1 MAREK
6 KPVHRVQ
13 MTEGK
18 RNIIHQLL
26 EEYDI
31 QSAEDIQDALKD
43 LLGGTIKEMMEAEM
57 DDHLG
62 YEKSER
68 SDSDDYRNG
77 YKRKRVNSRYGSM
90 EIEVPQDRKSTF
102 EPQVVK
108 KRQKDI
114 SDIDQKIISMYAKG
128 MTTRQISE
136 TIEDIYGFETSEG
149 FISDVTDKILP
160 QIEDW
165 QNRPLDEVYPI
176 LYIDAIHYSVRD
188 NGVIRKLAAYVIL
201 GINAEGKKEVLT
213 IRIGENESSKYWL
226 SVLNE
231 LKNRGV
237 KDILIICADGL
248 TGIKEAIAAAFPK
261 TEYQRCIV
269 HQVRNTLKYVPDKDR
284 KAFAADLKTIYQ
296 AADEKKA
303 LAALDRV
310 TEKWTPKYP
319 NSMKR
324 WKDNWDAI
332 SPIFKFSAT
341 VRKVI
346 YTAYGYVDEAE
357 KLDYGAEEVVPMMYN
372 YQKRDIAE
380 KFGIVENTNRVV
392 EEQPVDAS
400 EPILEDEAYDI
411 RESEYGTYEVSDET
425 DKREF
430 DVEECDMF
438 EAITN
443 ISETAINET
452 VDVEELNV
460 HINATAEQTIE
471 QRAEEIV
478 DVVRKS
484 YTSYDRL
491 SIMDK
496 ARIFEFRIDDNR
508 YNLQL
513 HGLVLKKLGLNL
525 YGAEVYED
533 YQSIYEETMKKAER
547 QNSGDGRRYG
557 GKKWERGR

>member
-1 MAREK
+1 MARQK
-6 KPVHRVQ
+6 KPVHKVQ

-31 QSAEDIQDALKD
+31 QTAEDIQEALKD

-62 YEKSER
+62 YSKSER

-77 YKRKRVNSRYGSM
+77 YKSKRVNSSYGSM

-102 EPQVVK
+102 QPQVVK

-165 QNRPLDEVYPI
+165 QNRPLDEIYPI

-188 NGVIRKLAAYVIL
+188 NGIIKKLAAYVIL
-201 GINAEGKKEVLT
+201 GITTAGKKEVLSIHVGT
-213 IRIGENESSKYWL
+213 NESAKYWL

-248 TGIKEAIAAAFPK
+248 TGIKEAITAAYPN

-284 KAFAADLKTIYQ
+284 KAFATDLKTIYHAPSEEQ
-296 AADEKKA
+296 AR
-303 LAALDRV
+303 AALDRV
-310 TEKWTPKYP
+310 HEKWTPKYP

-324 WKDNWDAI
+324 WYDNWDAI
-332 SPIFKFSAT
+332 SPIFKFSSD

-346 YTAYGYVDEAE
+346 YTTNAIESLNSTYR
-357 KLDYGAEEVVPMMYN
+357 KL
-372 YQKRDIAE
+372 
-380 KFGIVENTNRVV
+380 NRQRSVF
-392 EEQPVDAS
+392 P
-400 EPILEDEAYDI
+400 
-411 RESEYGTYEVSDET
+411 SDT
-425 DKREF
+425 ALLKALYLAT
-430 DVEECDMF
+430 F
-438 EAITN
+438 EAT
-443 ISETAINET
+443 
-452 VDVEELNV
+452 
-460 HINATAEQTIE
+460 
-471 QRAEEIV
+471 
-478 DVVRKS
+478 
-484 YTSYDRL
+484 
-491 SIMDK
+491 
-496 ARIFEFRIDDNR
+496 
-508 YNLQL
+508 
-513 HGLVLKKLGLNL
+513 
-525 YGAEVYED
+525 
-533 YQSIYEETMKKAER
+533 
-547 QNSGDGRRYG
+547 
-557 GKKWERGR
+557 KKWTTTIRNWGKVYGELTIMYEGRLPE

>member
-1 MAREK
+1 MARREK
-6 KPVHRVQ
+6 KPVHKVV

-18 RNIIHQLL
+18 RNIIQQLL
-26 EEYDI
+26 QEYDI
-31 QSAEDIQDALKD
+31 ETAEDIQDALKD

-62 YEKSER
+62 YQKSER

-77 YKRKRVNSRYGSM
+77 DKSKRVNSSYGSM
-90 EIEVPQDRKSTF
+90 DIYVPQDRKSTF
-102 EPQVVK
+102 EPQIVK

-201 GINAEGKKEVLT
+201 GINTEGKKEVLSIT
-213 IRIGENESSKYWL
+213 VGDNESSKYWL

-248 TGIKEAIAAAFPK
+248 SGIKEAIAAAFPK

-284 KAFAADLKTIYQ
+284 KAFASDLKTIYH
-296 AADEKKA
+296 ASDEEKA
-303 LAALDRV
+303 RLALDRV
-310 TEKWTPKYP
+310 TEKWSAKYL
-319 NSMKR
+319 NAMKR
-324 WKDNWDAI
+324 WYDNWDAI
-332 SPIFKFSAT
+332 TPIFKFSPD

-346 YTAYGYVDEAE
+346 YTTNAIESLNSTYR
-357 KLDYGAEEVVPMMYN
+357 KL
-372 YQKRDIAE
+372 
-380 KFGIVENTNRVV
+380 NRQRSVF
-392 EEQPVDAS
+392 P
-400 EPILEDEAYDI
+400 
-411 RESEYGTYEVSDET
+411 SDT
-425 DKREF
+425 ALLKALYLAT
-430 DVEECDMF
+430 F
-438 EAITN
+438 EATKKWTMSIRN
-443 ISETAINET
+443 WGLVYGE
-452 VDVEELNV
+452 
-460 HINATAEQTIE
+460 
-471 QRAEEIV
+471 
-478 DVVRKS
+478 
-484 YTSYDRL
+484 L
-491 SIMDK
+491 SIMY
-496 ARIFEFRIDDNR
+496 A
-508 YNLQL
+508 
-513 HGLVLKKLGLNL
+513 
-525 YGAEVYED
+525 
-533 YQSIYEETMKKAER
+533 
-547 QNSGDGRRYG
+547 GRLP
-557 GKKWERGR
+557 E

>member
-1 MAREK
+1 MARREK
-6 KPVHRVQ
+6 KPVHKVV

-18 RNIIHQLL
+18 RNIIQQLL
-26 EEYDI
+26 QEYDI
-31 QSAEDIQDALKD
+31 ETAEDIQDALKD

-62 YEKSER
+62 YQKSER

-77 YKRKRVNSRYGSM
+77 YKSKRVNSSYGSM
-90 EIEVPQDRKSTF
+90 DIDVPQDRKSTF
-102 EPQVVK
+102 EPQIVK

-201 GINAEGKKEVLT
+201 GINTEGKKEVLSIT
-213 IRIGENESSKYWL
+213 VGDNESSKYWL

-248 TGIKEAIAAAFPK
+248 SGIKEAIAAAFPK

-284 KAFAADLKTIYQ
+284 KAFASDLKTIYH
-296 AADEKKA
+296 ASDEEKA
-303 LAALDRV
+303 RMALDRV
-310 TEKWTPKYP
+310 TEKWTAKYQ

-324 WKDNWDAI
+324 WYDNWDAI
-332 SPIFKFSAT
+332 TPIFKFSPD
-341 VRKVI
+341 VGKVI
-346 YTAYGYVDEAE
+346 YTTNAIESLNSTYR
-357 KLDYGAEEVVPMMYN
+357 KLNHQRSVFP
-372 YQKRDIAE
+372 
-380 KFGIVENTNRVV
+380 
-392 EEQPVDAS
+392 
-400 EPILEDEAYDI
+400 
-411 RESEYGTYEVSDET
+411 SDT
-425 DKREF
+425 ALLKALYLAT
-430 DVEECDMF
+430 F
-438 EAITN
+438 EATKKWTMSIRN
-443 ISETAINET
+443 WGRVYGE
-452 VDVEELNV
+452 
-460 HINATAEQTIE
+460 
-471 QRAEEIV
+471 
-478 DVVRKS
+478 
-484 YTSYDRL
+484 L
-491 SIMDK
+491 SIM
-496 ARIFEFRIDDNR
+496 
-508 YNLQL
+508 
-513 HGLVLKKLGLNL
+513 
-525 YGAEVYED
+525 YE
-533 YQSIYEETMKKAER
+533 
-547 QNSGDGRRYG
+547 GRLP
-557 GKKWERGR
+557 E

>member
-1 MAREK
+1 MARREK
-6 KPVHRVQ
+6 KPVHKVV

-18 RNIIHQLL
+18 RNIIQQLL
-26 EEYDI
+26 QEYDI
-31 QSAEDIQDALKD
+31 ETAEDIQDALKD

-62 YEKSER
+62 YQKSER

-77 YKRKRVNSRYGSM
+77 YKSKRVNSSYGSM
-90 EIEVPQDRKSTF
+90 DIDVPQDRKSTF
-102 EPQVVK
+102 EPQIVK

-201 GINAEGKKEVLT
+201 GINTEGKKEVLSIT
-213 IRIGENESSKYWL
+213 VGDNESSKYWL

-248 TGIKEAIAAAFPK
+248 SGIKEAIAAAFPK

-284 KAFAADLKTIYQ
+284 KAFASDLKTIYH
-296 AADEKKA
+296 ASDEEKA
-303 LAALDRV
+303 RLALDHV
-310 TEKWTPKYP
+310 TEKWTVKYP

-324 WKDNWDAI
+324 WYDNWDAI
-332 SPIFKFSAT
+332 TPIFKFSPD

-346 YTAYGYVDEAE
+346 YTTNAIESLNSTYR
-357 KLDYGAEEVVPMMYN
+357 KL
-372 YQKRDIAE
+372 
-380 KFGIVENTNRVV
+380 NRQRSVF
-392 EEQPVDAS
+392 P
-400 EPILEDEAYDI
+400 
-411 RESEYGTYEVSDET
+411 SDT
-425 DKREF
+425 ALLKALYLAT
-430 DVEECDMF
+430 F
-438 EAITN
+438 EATKKWTMSIRN
-443 ISETAINET
+443 WGRVYGE
-452 VDVEELNV
+452 
-460 HINATAEQTIE
+460 
-471 QRAEEIV
+471 
-478 DVVRKS
+478 
-484 YTSYDRL
+484 L
-491 SIMDK
+491 SIM
-496 ARIFEFRIDDNR
+496 
-508 YNLQL
+508 
-513 HGLVLKKLGLNL
+513 
-525 YGAEVYED
+525 YE
-533 YQSIYEETMKKAER
+533 
-547 QNSGDGRRYG
+547 GRLP
-557 GKKWERGR
+557 E

>member
-1 MAREK
+1 MARREK
-6 KPVHRVQ
+6 KPVHKVV

-18 RNIIHQLL
+18 RNIIQQLL
-26 EEYDI
+26 QEYDI
-31 QSAEDIQDALKD
+31 ETAEDIQDALKD

-62 YEKSER
+62 YQKSER

-77 YKRKRVNSRYGSM
+77 YKSKRVNSSYGSM
-90 EIEVPQDRKSTF
+90 DIDVPQDRKSTF
-102 EPQVVK
+102 EPQIVK

-136 TIEDIYGFETSEG
+136 TIEDIYGFETSAG

-201 GINAEGKKEVLT
+201 GINTEGKKEVLSIT
-213 IRIGENESSKYWL
+213 VGDNESSKYWL

-248 TGIKEAIAAAFPK
+248 SGIKEAIAAAFPK

-284 KAFAADLKTIYQ
+284 KAFASDLKTIYH
-296 AADEKKA
+296 ASDEEKA
-303 LAALDRV
+303 RLALDRV
-310 TEKWTPKYP
+310 TEKWTVKYP

-324 WKDNWDAI
+324 WYDNWDAI
-332 SPIFKFSAT
+332 TPIFKFSPD

-346 YTAYGYVDEAE
+346 YTTNAIESLNSTYR
-357 KLDYGAEEVVPMMYN
+357 KL
-372 YQKRDIAE
+372 
-380 KFGIVENTNRVV
+380 NRQRSVF
-392 EEQPVDAS
+392 P
-400 EPILEDEAYDI
+400 
-411 RESEYGTYEVSDET
+411 SDT
-425 DKREF
+425 ALMKALYLAT
-430 DVEECDMF
+430 F
-438 EAITN
+438 EATKKWTMSIRN
-443 ISETAINET
+443 WGQVYGE
-452 VDVEELNV
+452 
-460 HINATAEQTIE
+460 
-471 QRAEEIV
+471 
-478 DVVRKS
+478 
-484 YTSYDRL
+484 L
-491 SIMDK
+491 SIM
-496 ARIFEFRIDDNR
+496 
-508 YNLQL
+508 
-513 HGLVLKKLGLNL
+513 
-525 YGAEVYED
+525 YE
-533 YQSIYEETMKKAER
+533 
-547 QNSGDGRRYG
+547 GRLP
-557 GKKWERGR
+557 E

>member
-1 MAREK
+1 MARREK
-6 KPVHRVQ
+6 KPVHKVV

-18 RNIIHQLL
+18 RNIIQQLL
-26 EEYDI
+26 QEYDI
-31 QSAEDIQDALKD
+31 ETAEDIQDALKD

-62 YEKSER
+62 YQKSER

-77 YKRKRVNSRYGSM
+77 YKSKRVNSSYGSM
-90 EIEVPQDRKSTF
+90 DIDVPQDRKSTF
-102 EPQVVK
+102 EPQIVK

-114 SDIDQKIISMYAKG
+114 SGIDQKIISMYAKG

-201 GINAEGKKEVLT
+201 GINTEGKKEVLSIT
-213 IRIGENESSKYWL
+213 VGDNESSKYWL

-248 TGIKEAIAAAFPK
+248 SGIKEAIAAAFPK

-284 KAFAADLKTIYQ
+284 KAFASDLKTIYH
-296 AADEKKA
+296 ASDEEKA
-303 LAALDRV
+303 RMALDRV
-310 TEKWTPKYP
+310 TEKWTAKYQ

-324 WKDNWDAI
+324 WYDNWDAI
-332 SPIFKFSAT
+332 TPIFKFSPD

-346 YTAYGYVDEAE
+346 YTTNAIESLNSTYR
-357 KLDYGAEEVVPMMYN
+357 KL
-372 YQKRDIAE
+372 
-380 KFGIVENTNRVV
+380 NRQRSVL
-392 EEQPVDAS
+392 P
-400 EPILEDEAYDI
+400 
-411 RESEYGTYEVSDET
+411 SDT
-425 DKREF
+425 ALLKALYLAT
-430 DVEECDMF
+430 F
-438 EAITN
+438 EATKKWTMSIRN
-443 ISETAINET
+443 WGQVYGE
-452 VDVEELNV
+452 
-460 HINATAEQTIE
+460 
-471 QRAEEIV
+471 
-478 DVVRKS
+478 
-484 YTSYDRL
+484 L
-491 SIMDK
+491 SIM
-496 ARIFEFRIDDNR
+496 
-508 YNLQL
+508 
-513 HGLVLKKLGLNL
+513 
-525 YGAEVYED
+525 YE
-533 YQSIYEETMKKAER
+533 
-547 QNSGDGRRYG
+547 GRLP
-557 GKKWERGR
+557 E